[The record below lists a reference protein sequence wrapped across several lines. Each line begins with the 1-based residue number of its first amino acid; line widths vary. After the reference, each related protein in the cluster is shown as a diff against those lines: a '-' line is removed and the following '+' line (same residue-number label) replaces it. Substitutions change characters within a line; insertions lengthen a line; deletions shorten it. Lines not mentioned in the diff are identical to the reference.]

1 MKENLSQALKC
12 LDQLLLRMGDSFEDY
27 VEGICYEA
35 GLDYDVCDIAEDTDI
50 EQTINE
56 AYNVIT
62 EDFNNTLNRL
72 HCWNQEGEY
81 NYFLE
86 LLKYEQADDIADTDI
101 YKSFATILHEYMNE
115 MQIDNQK
122 ILADEKDATPVILD
136 EDYLAFDRFMKIL
149 NNINYKCIKTGY
161 QVGQTYFQKLHKFG
175 VTTNDC
181 ATVGHVVTSEDVIE
195 NPEYEGYSY
204 VFYKDINLI
213 NAPKT
218 PLVVLFKTRTT
229 GDTEVRILFGRYAYV
244 SKSCIDIVDY
254 IYDFGSICFAQNTS
268 VEEISDTI
276 AKTLDDIT
284 PIMTQAADEYMDL
297 YSIRKQSPKYGLL
310 EKEKVKQIIN
320 YRIS

>member
-12 LDQLLLRMGDSFEDY
+12 LDQMLLRMGDSFEDY

-72 HCWNQEGEY
+72 HYWNQEGEY
-81 NYFLE
+81 DYFLE

-101 YKSFATILHEYMNE
+101 YKSFVTILHDMIET
-115 MQIDNQK
+115 QINNQK
-122 ILADEKDATPVILD
+122 IAGKKDTHPVILD

-149 NNINYKCIKTGY
+149 NNINYRCIKTGY
-161 QVGQTYFQKLHKFG
+161 QVGQTYFKKLHTFG
-175 VTTNDC
+175 VTSNDC
-181 ATVGHVVTSEDVIE
+181 ATVGHIITSEDITE

-204 VFYKDINLI
+204 VFYKDINLL
-213 NAPKT
+213 NAPQT
-218 PLVVLFKTRTT
+218 PLVVLFKTGTT
-229 GDTEVRILFGRYAYV
+229 GDTEVRILLGRYAYV
-244 SKSCIDIVDY
+244 SKSCIDIVDN
-254 IYDFGSICFAQNTS
+254 IYDFGSICFDQNTS

-276 AKTLDDIT
+276 AKTLDEIT
-284 PIMTQAADEYMDL
+284 PILTQAADEYTDL

-310 EKEKVKQIIN
+310 EKEKVNQIIN
-320 YRIS
+320 YKIS